1 VIPKS
6 KEKEKQEEPLF
17 VNIVISRS
25 TKKQKEVQMDHIRLE
40 NREEEGL
47 VFDVGELMARLEQ
60 LTDRR
65 KARGKRY
72 SLPFLLTAILLAKL
86 AGEDTPKG
94 IADWLKLRR
103 QQIVAAF
110 KLKRTSVPAY
120 NTIRRTL
127 AGTLSAKELQRS
139 LRQFLHQSYGGQQSI
154 LVVIDGK
161 TLRGTIPKGKT
172 QGVHLLAAYL
182 PEEGLALLQVAVES
196 KENEITAA
204 PRLLTELDL
213 KGRIVCGDAMFTQR
227 HLSVQVVAQGGDYI
241 WFVKDNQKQ
250 LGGDVEQFFVP
261 PRQAKG
267 WHMPQLPRTVAHKV
281 EKAHGRLEHRTL
293 TLMSD
298 ETSFVDWPA
307 LEQVFKLDRKVTC
320 CRTGVVTEETVYG
333 ITSLFP
339 EQVTAEQMLAW
350 TRAYWGIENGL
361 HYRRDTTLRED
372 ATRMSSEIQA
382 QVIATLN
389 NFVIGL
395 VNKLRFSNLASAR
408 RHFDAQLNLK
418 LAAFT

>member
-1 VIPKS
+1 
-6 KEKEKQEEPLF
+6 
-17 VNIVISRS
+17 
-25 TKKQKEVQMDHIRLE
+25 MDHIILE
-40 NREEEGL
+40 NSLEEGL
-47 VFDVGELMARLEQ
+47 VFDVGELMEKLRQ

-65 KARGKRY
+65 KAQGKRY
-72 SLPFLLTAILLAKL
+72 TLPFLLSAILLAKL

-103 QQIVAAF
+103 EQIVAAF
-110 KLKRTSVPAY
+110 NLKRPSVPAY

-127 AGTLSAKELQRS
+127 ADTLSAEDLQRS
-139 LRQFLHQSYGGQQSI
+139 FRQFLHQNYGGQQSI

-182 PEEGLALLQVAVES
+182 PEEGIVLLQVAVTS

-204 PRLLTELDL
+204 PRLLAKLDL

-227 HLSVQVVAQGGDYI
+227 DLSVQIVAQGGNYI
-241 WFVKDNQKQ
+241 WFAKDNQQQ
-250 LGGDVEQFFVP
+250 LATDVKQFFVP

-267 WHMPQLPRTVAHKV
+267 WHVPRLPRTAAQKI
-281 EKAHGRLEHRTL
+281 EKDHGRLEHRTL
-293 TLMSD
+293 TLMAD
-298 ETSFVDWPA
+298 ETGFVDWPA

-320 CRTGVVTEETVYG
+320 CQTGVVTEETVYG
-333 ITSLFP
+333 ITSLSP
-339 EQVTAEQMLAW
+339 EQATAKQMLAW

-372 ATRMSSEIQA
+372 TIRMSSKNQA
-382 QVIATLN
+382 QVMATLN
-389 NFVIGL
+389 NFIIGL
-395 VNKLRFSNLASAR
+395 VSKLRFSNLATAR

-418 LAAFT
+418 LATLF